1 MVKFS
6 LTFLVSLFLI
16 VGLSGCGGSSSSSV
30 DDNTTG
36 GGDVITP
43 VTTTGVIV
51 DPYIVGAVLCED
63 LNKDGVCG
71 DDEQVSTASTIDG
84 EFTFSEEL
92 TAGSNVIIKTQG
104 KHEGKT
110 FDLNISGVVSV
121 DKTIDVVSPLTTL
134 ETKGLTA
141 DQIAEILTNAGL
153 AVSATDILSDPLSG
167 GLMDKTSSQISESD
181 LVNIQASIA
190 TYGLLRVMDGS
201 SRLRELTNEE
211 LYYGA
216 ISEDGPIYPIVQAM
230 VAGVKESLNAELL
243 AMISNQMQYAQSG
256 PFVPPAVTVDVIVK
270 VGLVIMDRFA
280 TVGYSTCNA
289 TSGDD
294 ETKVTTALAQVAL
307 VRNDI
312 VSQENIT
319 ALGIK
324 LYAMRNYSQIE
335 ILRNYQDHLPDISYI
350 NYLFDG
356 LDDKDDGKETYRFN
370 EANVLV
376 SYSE

>member
-16 VGLSGCGGSSSSSV
+16 VGLSGCGGSSSSTV
-30 DDNTTG
+30 PDDDATTP
-36 GGDVITP
+36 TA
-43 VTTTGVIV
+43 TTTGVIV

-110 FDLNISGVVSV
+110 FDLNISGVVSA

-134 ETKGLTA
+134 EAKGLTA
-141 DQIAEILTNAGL
+141 DQIAEILTIAGL
-153 AVSATDILSDPLSG
+153 TVSATDILSDPLSG
-167 GLMDKTSSQISESD
+167 GLMDKISSQISESD

-201 SRLRELTNEE
+201 STLKTLTNEE
-211 LYYGA
+211 LYYSA
-216 ISEDGPIYPIVQAM
+216 ITEGEAVYSIVQVM
-230 VAGVKESLNAELL
+230 VTGIKESLNASLL
-243 AMISNQMQYAQSG
+243 AMITSQMEYAKAAY
-256 PFVPPAVTVDVIVK
+256 PAVPDVTVETIVK
-270 VGLVIMDRFA
+270 VGLIIMDRFA
-280 TVGYSTCNA
+280 TIGYTTCNA
-289 TSGDD
+289 TVSESDYD
-294 ETKVTTALAQVAL
+294 KVTAALTQVSLAQSQ
-307 VRNDI
+307 I
-312 VSQENIT
+312 VNSTNIMT
-319 ALGIK
+319 LGVK
-324 LYAMRNYSQIE
+324 LYGMKNYSTFAPIK
-335 ILRNYQDHLPDISYI
+335 NYIGGVP
-350 NYLFDG
+350 YLGDA
-356 LDDKDDGKETYRFN
+356 LTDKENGKETYRFN
-370 EANVLV
+370 ESNMIV